1 MKSSE
6 SSDDE
11 KLKKVAESIGAK
23 MITKDNDSL
32 EDIEYL
38 IPNQSITKNYN
49 LLYIIW
55 FFLIIIGLM
64 LPRYQYIFLQ
74 KNWK

>member
-1 MKSSE
+1 VNSIR
-6 SSDDE
+6 DDE

-49 LLYIIW
+49 LLYII
-55 FFLIIIGLM
+55 
-64 LPRYQYIFLQ
+64 
-74 KNWK
+74 